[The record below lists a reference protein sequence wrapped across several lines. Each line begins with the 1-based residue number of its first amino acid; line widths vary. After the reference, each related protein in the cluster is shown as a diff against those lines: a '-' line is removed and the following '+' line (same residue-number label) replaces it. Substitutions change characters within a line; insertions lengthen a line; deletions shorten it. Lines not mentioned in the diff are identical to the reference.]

1 MMIINGNIVQENF
14 LRRGGVFFHPPMNY
28 SEFLKRN
35 EDTLLIRV
43 VGGEQT
49 PPTA

>member
-1 MMIINGNIVQENF
+1 MA
-14 LRRGGVFFHPPMNY
+14 GVFFHPPLVY

-43 VGGEQT
+43 FGGEET
-49 PPTA
+49 PTKAC